1 MLLHVNLPKWPS
13 HSDEKSVKMAVDIDI
28 INITTHASIEE
39 FESLSADIATAVS
52 EDPEFLQQRN
62 EIGKSALDVAAM
74 LGRTEILQGLIAN
87 GADILST
94 TSNGSCIFLLLFAFL
109 TWQ

>member
-1 MLLHVNLPKWPS
+1 MLLHVNIPKWPS
-13 HSDEKSVKMAVDIDI
+13 LSDEERVKMAVDIDI
-28 INITTHASIEE
+28 INITTHSSIEE
-39 FESLSADIATAVS
+39 FESLSAEIAAAVA

-87 GADILST
+87 GADIQCA
-94 TSNGSCIFLLLFAFL
+94 TSNGSCL
-109 TWQ
+109 

>member
-1 MLLHVNLPKWPS
+1 
-13 HSDEKSVKMAVDIDI
+13 MAVDIDI
-28 INITTHASIEE
+28 INITTHSSIEE
-39 FESLSADIATAVS
+39 FEALSADIATAVS

-74 LGRTEILQGLIAN
+74 LGRTEILQGLITN

-94 TSNGSCIFLLLFAFL
+94 TSNGSFICLLLYAFL
-109 TWQ
+109 SW